1 MSNIHDQIA
10 SRIKA
15 FATEL
20 EELVRKA
27 AIDAV
32 TQSLGS
38 GPVAPRSAP
47 VRAAAPAA
55 AAAAAPKAAAAPRP
69 RAASKGGKR
78 PPEELAEMVTKAGDW
93 IKGNPG
99 HGVEDMAKSLG
110 VQTKELALPIAKLL
124 KNKTIK
130 KRGQKRATKY
140 YPG

>member
-32 TQSLGS
+32 TQSLGA
-38 GPVAPRSAP
+38 GPSAPRSAP
-47 VRAAAPAA
+47 VRAAAAPAA
-55 AAAAAPKAAAAPRP
+55 SAPKASPR
-69 RAASKGGKR
+69 RAASSKGGKR
-78 PPEELAEMVTKAGDW
+78 PPEELAAMVIKAGDW
-93 IKGNPG
+93 IKSNAG
-99 HGVEDMAKSLG
+99 HGVEEMARSLG

>member
-1 MSNIHDQIA
+1 VSNIHDQIA

-32 TQSLGS
+32 TQSLGA
-38 GPVAPRSAP
+38 GPSAPRSAP
-47 VRAAAPAA
+47 VRAAA
-55 AAAAAPKAAAAPRP
+55 AAAPAAVSKAAPR
-69 RAASKGGKR
+69 RAAASKGGKR
-78 PPEELAEMVTKAGDW
+78 PPEELAAMVVKAGDW
-93 IKGNPG
+93 VKANAG
-99 HGVEDMAKSLG
+99 HGVEDMARSLG